1 VIRLVALITALILI
15 AAHVTAAVIAL
26 YVEGVLK

>member
-1 VIRLVALITALILI
+1 MRLVLNLTAHLLI

-26 YVEGVLK
+26 YVEGVI